1 MVFEI
6 SKLLNKIQQIF
17 KSNSIVYCRLRDDLR
32 LNNIFI
38 AINEQHYI
46 EINGVNDQCDDIRIY
61 RNTNISKNILTP
73 LGLNQFANFTDEHNF
88 STELAH
94 IQLNLYEGN
103 MTDLISFLD
112 MVIESILLKII

>member
-46 EINGVNDQCDDIRIY
+46 EI
-61 RNTNISKNILTP
+61 TPTEKKNETKRSYGLYIL
-73 LGLNQFANFTDEHNF
+73 
-88 STELAH
+88 
-94 IQLNLYEGN
+94 
-103 MTDLISFLD
+103 
-112 MVIESILLKII
+112 